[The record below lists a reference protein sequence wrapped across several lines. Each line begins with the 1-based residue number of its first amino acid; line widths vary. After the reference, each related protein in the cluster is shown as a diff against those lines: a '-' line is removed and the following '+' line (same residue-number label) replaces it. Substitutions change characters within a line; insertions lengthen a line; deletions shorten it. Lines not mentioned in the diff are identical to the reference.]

1 MNNIDIRLLRAFLL
15 FMSERSV
22 SRTSERLGL
31 SQPAA
36 SHLLARLRVLFN
48 DPLLLR
54 SRAGMIPTDR
64 ATELEKSVRRMLED
78 YERMVTPPE
87 KFDAASSQRRFVLSA
102 PEYAE
107 HLLIPPLLRALRE
120 QAPHVRI
127 EVRAPQP
134 ERAYELLESGEVDLR
149 IAWVMTPPLSLR
161 SMQLFQDRF
170 VCLVSGSNRQVQGAL
185 SLAQFLALPHV
196 RPLGT
201 GRPTTARVIDEAV
214 EGQGHKLEKSF
225 LVQNFLTIPFILAG
239 TDMLATLPR
248 MLAETFAGQHRLQ
261 MLEPP
266 LRLPRIKYA
275 AYWHERSQKDAGHK
289 WLRSMLQDV
298 ARGLR
303 D

>member
-161 SMQLFQDRF
+161 SMQLFQDRI

-201 GRPTTARVIDEAV
+201 GRPTTAARAV
-214 EGQGHKLEKSF
+214 
-225 LVQNFLTIPFILAG
+225 
-239 TDMLATLPR
+239 
-248 MLAETFAGQHRLQ
+248 
-261 MLEPP
+261 PP
-266 LRLPRIKYA
+266 WMAI
-275 AYWHERSQKDAGHK
+275 
-289 WLRSMLQDV
+289 MC
-298 ARGLR
+298 RGLR
-303 D
+303 AGAGNSAAEPAAGRGW